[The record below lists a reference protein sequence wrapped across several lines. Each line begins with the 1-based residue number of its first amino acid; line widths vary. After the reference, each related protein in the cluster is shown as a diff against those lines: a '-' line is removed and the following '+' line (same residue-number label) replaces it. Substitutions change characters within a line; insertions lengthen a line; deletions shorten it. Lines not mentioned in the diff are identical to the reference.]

1 MDIIAKITPSKKEC
15 DNVNKAINNFFKK
28 IKARLKDAV
37 PELGGSM
44 AKDTWLSGDHDIDV
58 FVRFPYKKYKN
69 KDISK
74 ELQNRLKNIKYEVMH
89 GSRDYLQ
96 IKQGKYL
103 LELIPVLS
111 IHHSSMHMNI
121 TDVSPLHARFVK
133 RNNHDPIQIRM
144 LKAFL
149 KANNLYGAESYI
161 KGFSGYVAELLI
173 IYYKNFPNLVKSASS
188 WKSRTVIDMLEHYKN
203 SQEVIVNMNKDK
215 LNNLIL
221 VDPVQAERNAAAAL
235 SEEKYYEFINLCR
248 NYLRNPK
255 KEYFELKEFNLKKL
269 KKLKKKNKLLIFLVS
284 PLNGK
289 PDVIGSKILK
299 VFNYIK
305 DKISKEGFK
314 IVESNWQ
321 WKDSAL
327 LYYIVKNERLSNIII
342 HDGPYIK
349 DIENVKKFNEKWK
362 KIYYNKDRV
371 YVKLKRKYNTI
382 DKFSKIFLRDNYVK
396 DNINR
401 IKLKIY

>member
-1 MDIIAKITPSKKEC
+1 
-15 DNVNKAINNFFKK
+15 
-28 IKARLKDAV
+28 
-37 PELGGSM
+37 M

-58 FVRFPYKKYKN
+58 FVRFPYKKYKD

-74 ELQNRLKNIKYEVMH
+74 EMQNRLKNIKHEVMH

-103 LELIPVLS
+103 FELIPVLS
-111 IHHSSMHMNI
+111 IHHSAMHMNI

-133 RNNHDPIQIRM
+133 RNNNDPIQIRM

-203 SQEVIVNMNKDK
+203 NQEVIINMNKDK

-235 SEEKYYEFINLCR
+235 SEERYFEFINLCK

-255 KEYFELKEFNLKKL
+255 KEYFELKEFNLSDL
-269 KKLKKKNKLLIFLVS
+269 KKLKKKNKLLIFLIT
-284 PLNGK
+284 PLSGK
-289 PDVIGSKILK
+289 PDVVGSKILK
-299 VFNYIK
+299 AFNYIK
-305 DKISKEGFK
+305 EKISNEGFK
-314 IVESNWQ
+314 IVESSWQ

-327 LYYIVKNERLSNIII
+327 LYYIVKNEKLNNIII
-342 HDGPYIK
+342 HPGPYIK
-349 DIENVKKFNEKWK
+349 DIENVKKFKEKWK

-382 DKFSKIFLRDNYVK
+382 DKFSKIFLKDNYVK